1 MLILHLLTSLL
12 PLVSATAIDREV
24 QRTHHKPLALRA
36 PSPDVNVTTYFE
48 LSRGKYRQS
57 RSTPLLPA
65 HRRGKTGIAPTR
77 EIQKGQAW
85 SAALKIGKKTYN
97 LLIDTGSSDTWLA
110 TTDFVCYNADSVA
123 VSQAECEFAPAPLY
137 KPGKE
142 LTPIKGVNFNI
153 QYGDGAFVRGSYGM
167 ANVELGGIHVNQQ
180 IALAK
185 EVGWLGDGISTGVLG
200 LAYPSITFAFSGTKY
215 STDVPE
221 TQLPY
226 NPIFTSMYTQ
236 QKIPPVFSL
245 AIQRAAVPPDNRP
258 EGYLAL
264 GGLAPVATYGKWA
277 KAPIEYVEIG
287 PGYLNGSLN
296 WPQYQWYTLTPDGFF
311 FSAATSSPTA
321 APDWQPLNTS
331 GGPSKPQVIIDSL
344 ATLIWLP
351 SATANHVASLFSP
364 PAIWDAD
371 VYGYAV
377 PCDALAP
384 TIAVKIR
391 GVVLPLDG
399 RDLIIDDMSGRGT
412 CISGVSDGGTYE
424 PYVLGDTWL
433 KSVLVVFDVG
443 GGEIRVRS
451 RGIY

>member
-24 QRTHHKPLALRA
+24 QRTHQYVPLSLCPTPTPALKPSPSHTHSSLPPQKNKNPESENLTAPTQQTPCPPRPEPRCECHHLLRA
-36 PSPDVNVTTYFE
+36 
-48 LSRGKYRQS
+48 LAR
-57 RSTPLLPA
+57 
-65 HRRGKTGIAPTR
+65 
-77 EIQKGQAW
+77 
-85 SAALKIGKKTYN
+85 
-97 LLIDTGSSDTWLA
+97 LA

-245 AIQRAAVPPDNRP
+245 AIQRAAVKTPSFSSLPIEIGRP

-287 PGYLNGSLN
+287 PGYLNGS
-296 WPQYQWYTLTPDGFF
+296 
-311 FSAATSSPTA
+311 
-321 APDWQPLNTS
+321 
-331 GGPSKPQVIIDSL
+331 GPSKPQVIIDSL

-391 GVVLPLDG
+391 GVVLPLDR